1 MIIMMLAW
9 RVLGRQGR
17 GFKCGNLWTTPV
29 GWNWFCYFQFS
40 PLTDRRFTRW
50 RVWVVSAPPR
60 WRGLVEARRRYII
73 TQTRVPTKML
83 PFTASQPADRKNAL
97 RVPFR
102 RVTIFNIPIVPFQ
115 QGKFRVRIVEWRTFF
130 HCWVHVT
137 EYYLEILDY
146 QARIASWWISLVVD
160 QLSFKSSIWFTH
172 N

>member
-1 MIIMMLAW
+1 MNNTCGLKL
-9 RVLGRQGR
+9 VLLFPIFSANGS
-17 GFKCGNLWTTPV
+17 PV
-29 GWNWFCYFQFS
+29 HPMESLSCAGATQ
-40 PLTDRRFTRW
+40 
-50 RVWVVSAPPR
+50 VA
-60 WRGLVEARRRYII
+60 GLGEARRRYII

-83 PFTASQPADRKNAL
+83 PFTASHAADRKNAL

-115 QGKFRVRIVEWRTFF
+115 QGKLRVRIVELRTFSLLSSCSRVLF
-130 HCWVHVT
+130 GD
-137 EYYLEILDY
+137 LRY